1 MGAPTIHSLRSFA
14 TTRSLNSCDSII
26 KAVSGLGFVQAD
38 PIRAPA
44 RAQDLILRQRVQGY
58 RAGDLEQQYPRL
70 PLSEDVL
77 HVYGFLPSQHRQL
90 LHPRPLSGHWQQFL
104 DGHASLRK
112 SVLRFVQERGSVHPR
127 TVEKELGSD
136 TCENGWGG
144 QSSQTT
150 MMLEALHLQ
159 GLLRIAKRES
169 GQRVYECAAGQGRSR
184 QMPDHRRA
192 EGLCRLLVGLYAP
205 MPLRSL
211 RQVLGAVRGPVT
223 VTARDAIERL
233 LMSGEL
239 HRERIDSEDWIWL
252 DNETSA
258 LLASDGGEARVR
270 LLAPFDPVVWD
281 RRRFALLWN
290 WEYRFEAYTP
300 VAKRKLGYYA
310 LPLLF
315 RDQVIGVANL
325 SVREGTLDAELR
337 FAYSRPREV
346 AFRRGLEQELSSFQE
361 FLGLCP
367 QTRCHQQ
374 PPLVAGGDVDRHQSR
389 ST

>member
-1 MGAPTIHSLRSFA
+1 MGIPTIHSLRSFA
-14 TTRSLNSCDSII
+14 TTRSLKSCDSII
-26 KAVSGLGFVQAD
+26 KAVSELGFVQAD

-90 LHPRPLSGHWQQFL
+90 LHPRPLGGHWQQFL
-104 DGHASLRK
+104 DAHASLRK
-112 SVLRFVQERGSVHPR
+112 SVLRFVQEQGTVHPR
-127 TVEKELGSD
+127 TVEKEFGSD

-144 QSSQTT
+144 RSSQTT

-159 GLLRIAKRES
+159 GVLRIARRES
-169 GQRVYECAAGQGRSR
+169 GQRVYECADRQGRQR
-184 QMPDHRRA
+184 PLPDHKRA
-192 EGLCRLLVGLYAP
+192 EGLCRLIVGLYSP

-223 VTARDAIERL
+223 VTTKDAIERL
-233 LMSGEL
+233 LVSGEL
-239 HRERIDSEDWIWL
+239 RRERIDSEDWIWFY
-252 DNETSA
+252 DETA
-258 LLASDGGEARVR
+258 ELLAAEGAEDRVR

-300 VAKRKLGYYA
+300 VGKRKLGYYA
-310 LPLLF
+310 LPLLY
-315 RDQVIGVANL
+315 RDQVIGAANL

-337 FAYSRPREV
+337 FVGHRPQEV
-346 AFRRGLEQELSSFQE
+346 AFRRGLKQELSSFQE

-367 QTRCHQQ
+367 QTPCE
-374 PPLVAGGDVDRHQSR
+374 PLESGIAAG
-389 ST
+389 

>member
-1 MGAPTIHSLRSFA
+1 MRIPTSHSLRSFA
-14 TTRSLNSCDSII
+14 TTRSLKSFPSILD
-26 KAVSGLGFVQAD
+26 AVSGIGFVQAD

-58 RAGDLEQQYPRL
+58 RAGELEQKYPQL
-70 PLSEDVL
+70 PLCEDVL
-77 HVYGFLPSQHRQL
+77 HVYGFLPSQHLRL

-104 DGHASLRK
+104 DGHVSLRK
-112 SVLRFVQERGSVHPR
+112 SVLRFVQRQGMAHPR
-127 TVEKELGSD
+127 AVEKELGSD

-159 GLLRIAKRES
+159 GLLRIARRES
-169 GQRVYECAAGQGRSR
+169 GQRVYECAAERGRQR
-184 QMPDHRRA
+184 PLPDHTRA
-192 EGLCRLLVGLYAP
+192 EGLCRLLIALYAP
-205 MPLRSL
+205 MPLKSL

-223 VTARDAIERL
+223 VTTKEALDRL
-233 LMSGEL
+233 VASGEL
-239 HRERIDSEDWIWL
+239 RRERIDSEDWIWP

-258 LLASDGGEARVR
+258 LLASDDGDARVR

-315 RDQVIGVANL
+315 RDQVIGAANL
-325 SVREGTLDAELR
+325 SVREGTLDVDLR
-337 FAYSRPREV
+337 FVGNRPREA

-361 FLGLCP
+361 FLGLSS
-367 QTRCHQQ
+367 QTPCA
-374 PPLVAGGDVDRHQSR
+374 PLVSGIMDG
-389 ST
+389 